1 MSFLPRVSGR
11 EAVKAFEKSGWHVAR
26 QKGSHIILTKEG
38 SFVTLS
44 VPDHRELDRGT
55 LRKLISLAKMTVEEF
70 KELLRH

>member
-38 SFVTLS
+38 SFVTL
-44 VPDHRELDRGT
+44 
-55 LRKLISLAKMTVEEF
+55 
-70 KELLRH
+70 